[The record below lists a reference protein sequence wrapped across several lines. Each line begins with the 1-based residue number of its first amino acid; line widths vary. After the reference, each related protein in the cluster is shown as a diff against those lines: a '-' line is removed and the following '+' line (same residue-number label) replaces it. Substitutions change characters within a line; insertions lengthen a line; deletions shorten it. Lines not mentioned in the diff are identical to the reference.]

1 LSTGDS
7 RGVDLS
13 PTLSDERKD
22 LSSKVTLQRSNG
34 IEFGMPFCD
43 PTSNVVLGS
52 RHREFLKAIARS
64 PLPARNWFCLTM
76 PLGLRPGVD
85 YLSVFSADNFGL
97 GAIATEPSSPYV
109 SGEGVVGMLTD
120 RADFFFT
127 HEREIAFRKW
137 ISAER
142 PDVTLVRGLRQS
154 RAAGAACQ
162 RLLAENDDL
171 DCVFVAWDVPAL
183 SILSAMR
190 KGARSLPM
198 ITVDLGNEIAAEL
211 RRDGPL
217 KGHRGATPPRSGRG
231 RSECCVAGSYRSIA
245 PSLGNLYRPVRP
257 GQTSARRTRPC
268 GTRRRRRDDFRR
280 NLKEAG

>member
-217 KGHRGATPPRSGRG
+217 KGIAAQRRHDQPAAAASAVLLGLIGRSPPAWVTSTGLLDPGKLPRGVRG
-231 RSECCVAGSYRSIA
+231 RVAR
-245 PSLGNLYRPVRP
+245 
-257 GQTSARRTRPC
+257 
-268 GTRRRRRDDFRR
+268 
-280 NLKEAG
+280 AGGAVTIFAEI